1 MLHLL
6 ANPDSPASRRVK
18 INGERSNTYHIH
30 CGVPQGCPFSPLA
43 FLVVAEALTRLIL
56 ESKDLTGITAGGI
69 NHRISQ
75 FADDTTV
82 FARDYDDAAHIW
94 PILDLYEAAT
104 GMRANSNKFLA
115 IPMGS
120 LKDVPTPPDFGP
132 RGAKVRILEADKY
145 EKILGVPFWTS
156 GSEDDFWK
164 SLYIKIQTRMASWST
179 KSFLTVHPAPQ
190 LWCLALLAS
199 TSPTACPR
207 ALPL

>member
-1 MLHLL
+1 MLLLL

-18 INGERSNTYHIH
+18 INGERSDTYHIH

-94 PILDLYEAAT
+94 PILDLYDAL
-104 GMRANSNKFLA
+104 GGVFV
-115 IPMGS
+115 G
-120 LKDVPTPPDFGP
+120 V
-132 RGAKVRILEADKY
+132 AKERVN
-145 EKILGVPFWTS
+145 
-156 GSEDDFWK
+156 
-164 SLYIKIQTRMASWST
+164 Q
-179 KSFLTVHPAPQ
+179 
-190 LWCLALLAS
+190 
-199 TSPTACPR
+199 
-207 ALPL
+207 